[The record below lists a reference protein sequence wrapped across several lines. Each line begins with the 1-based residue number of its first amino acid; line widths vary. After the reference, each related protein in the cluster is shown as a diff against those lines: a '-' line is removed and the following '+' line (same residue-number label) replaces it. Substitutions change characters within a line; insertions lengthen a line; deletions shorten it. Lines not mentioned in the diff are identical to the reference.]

1 MSLSPFYFPLMVIVL
16 LTTKFAQCQRLGF
29 LFAPPP
35 EGLALHHR
43 LHPHHHPHHH
53 HRHHHLLPSDSTH
66 SKITLPFND
75 GFVILDLPKNAL
87 RLPKTV
93 TRKQGRLN
101 SGNFA
106 KQQSRLHSSVI
117 SALTGPGII
126 PNGGQSHWEPVVAGN
141 QQNQRKPSQR
151 PWDAAV
157 SQSLRSPSTAS
168 GGRGGRETMTLF
180 IPTVA
185 QTSRVNSINEQ
196 LPSYQNRGPSQP
208 SFPPRPA
215 MRGGHQQNRQ
225 TSAGGQSVPN
235 NLQELA
241 PLFVPIDS
249 PPNNNNKNNQGND
262 GDNLIPN
269 ELLEQILA
277 EVIPKIEAEDRS
289 KNHATRQQT
298 PYVQMVAQ
306 VVPREKDEGFPY
318 ITGEGLQSQ
327 QSTNGASANLVQKP
341 KPFPNFRTT
350 ISKFKM
356 NNYPSP
362 APVVQQQQQPEVQQQ
377 QQPEVQQQQQPE
389 VQQEQQPEVQQQQM
403 EEPIVQQKEPMQYEE
418 PEQEQQ
424 QDYEPPAPS
433 PPPAVKG
440 YSPPPAAKG
449 YNPPPPAPKPQ
460 QPVKGYTPPAP
471 APAVKGKEFVFFF
484 YFETLRNEN
493 FINVLNRTPSTS
505 SCCQRT
511 TTTCSSSSCSA
522 TTTA

>member
-1 MSLSPFYFPLMVIVL
+1 MSLSLFCFPLMVILL

-35 EGLALHHR
+35 EGLALRHPLHS
-43 LHPHHHPHHH
+43 HPHLHHH
-53 HRHHHLLPSDSTH
+53 HHHHHLLPSDSTH

-87 RLPKTV
+87 RLPKSV

-126 PNGGQSHWEPVVAGN
+126 PNGGQSHWEPVVSGH
-141 QQNQRKPSQR
+141 QQDKRKR

-157 SQSLRSPSTAS
+157 SQSLRSPSTAAS

-208 SFPPRPA
+208 SFSPRPG

-225 TSAGGQSVPN
+225 TSAGAPSGQSVPN

-249 PPNNNNKNNQGND
+249 PPNNKNNQGSNAD
-262 GDNLIPN
+262 NNLIPN

-289 KNHATRQQT
+289 KSHATRQQT

-318 ITGEGLQSQ
+318 LTGDTLQSQ
-327 QSTNGASANLVQKP
+327 PSANGASANLVQKP
-341 KPFPNFRTT
+341 RPFPNFRTT

-356 NNYPSP
+356 NNYPAP

-377 QQPEVQQQQQPE
+377 QQPEVQQQ
-389 VQQEQQPEVQQQQM
+389 QQPEVQQQQM

-440 YSPPPAAKG
+440 YSPPPPPPPAVKG
-449 YNPPPPAPKPQ
+449 YSPPPAPKPQ
-460 QPVKGYTPPAP
+460 PPTKGYSPPP
-471 APAVKGKEFVFFF
+471 PPPPAVKGKEFLFCILKHCVMK
-484 YFETLRNEN
+484 TL
-493 FINVLNRTPSTS
+493 
-505 SCCQRT
+505 
-511 TTTCSSSSCSA
+511 
-522 TTTA
+522 